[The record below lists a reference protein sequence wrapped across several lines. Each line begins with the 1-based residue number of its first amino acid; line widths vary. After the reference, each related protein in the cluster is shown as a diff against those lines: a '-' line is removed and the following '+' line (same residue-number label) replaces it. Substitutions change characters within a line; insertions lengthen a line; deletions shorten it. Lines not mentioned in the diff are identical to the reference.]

1 MPDSP
6 TVITIPVNADSFA
19 DSTLIV
25 TLRVSPVFRV
35 RLWLATVLIW
45 LAGQLVGME
54 VEIEQRP

>member
-1 MPDSP
+1 MPKAV
-6 TVITIPVNADSFA
+6 TVVLSGD
-19 DSTLIV
+19 TLVV

-54 VEIEQRP
+54 VEIEHRPQP